1 MDIKVLK
8 ATKQAFESTTLR
20 FSEAMRIGTVK
31 WNRTF
36 ELQARPSDIMKIPEP
51 GKYHV

>member
-8 ATKQAFESTTLR
+8 ATKQAFESTILR
-20 FSEAMRIGTVK
+20 FSEAVRIGAVEWK
-31 WNRTF
+31 LNF
-36 ELQARPSDIMKIPEP
+36 QARPSDIRKIPWP